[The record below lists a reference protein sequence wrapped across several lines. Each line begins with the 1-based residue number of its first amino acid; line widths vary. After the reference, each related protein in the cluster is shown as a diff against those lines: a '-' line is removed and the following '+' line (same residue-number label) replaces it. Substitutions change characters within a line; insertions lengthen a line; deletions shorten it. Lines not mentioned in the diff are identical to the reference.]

1 MNNNTTAA
9 NNVTVE
15 LLSEMHRNVTMG
27 SENLASVVPM
37 IKNAGLMTN
46 VTAQLEK
53 YADFTKRTEKLMHSR
68 SVKPKDPSLMKVIMS
83 RGGIALNTAFDSS
96 DGHIAEMIV
105 KGTKTGVKQLE
116 DTFEQMKRRGVD
128 SDAAELCGEIIG
140 FERRE
145 IDRAK
150 DYI

>member
-1 MNNNTTAA
+1 MNNTTSQ

-15 LLSEMHRNVTMG
+15 LLSEMYRNVTMG

-37 IKNAGLMTN
+37 IKNKNLLTN
-46 VTAQLEK
+46 VTAQMEK
-53 YADFTKRTEKLMHSR
+53 YEDFTKRTEKLMNAR
-68 SVKPKDPSLMKVIMS
+68 AVKPKEPSLMKIIMS
-83 RGGIALNTAFDSS
+83 RGGIAINTALDSS

-105 KGTKTGVKQLE
+105 KGTKTGVKDLE
-116 DTFEQMKRRGVD
+116 STFEQMKKRGVD

-140 FERRE
+140 FERHE

-150 DYI
+150 DFI